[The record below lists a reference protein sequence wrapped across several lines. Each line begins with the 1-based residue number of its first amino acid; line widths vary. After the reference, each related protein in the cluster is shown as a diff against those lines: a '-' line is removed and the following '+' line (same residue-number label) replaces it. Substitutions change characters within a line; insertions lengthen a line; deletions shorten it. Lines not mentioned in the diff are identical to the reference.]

1 MKNFV
6 LPIIGVPGAGGG
18 DTSALEEK
26 IDKVKDTLT
35 KSDANIR
42 ESLKKQKDALESE
55 ISALK
60 DELAS
65 FDKIKW
71 QFTTPLILL
80 NVGDAAT
87 VTFHSPNAEARTV
100 EYAVVSDFTDGGA
113 EEYNFGTVKYTN
125 SQLPANGKCSLDIPK
140 GSALFLKS
148 NSTERWGWTEDASFV
163 FSGGDFHAQGKLIAL
178 QGGKEKEF
186 PDPYCLNYVFRD
198 CVALTDASHL
208 VMPEIPCDCNGMFR
222 GCTNLVKA
230 PGALYAIS
238 DSSEYAKGCYEEMFM
253 DCTSLEKAPDL
264 LSKKLPGAF
273 ERTYNGMFRN
283 CSKLNYVKAMFTDI
297 PSGTGNLTFGQ
308 WLSGVAATG
317 TFVKSKDATWAD
329 DDATVGIPSGW
340 TIEKV

>member
-1 MKNFV
+1 MKNFT

-35 KSDANIR
+35 KSDARIQ
-42 ESLKKQKDALESE
+42 ESLKSE

-71 QFTTPLILL
+71 QLTTPLILL

-100 EYAVVSDFTDGGA
+100 EYAVVPDFTDGGA
-113 EEYNFGTVKYTN
+113 EEYNFGAVKYT
-125 SQLPANGKCSLDIPK
+125 SYQLPANGRCSLDTPG
-140 GSALFLKS
+140 GSALFL
-148 NSTERWGWTEDASFV
+148 NSYSTRRWGWTEDASFV
-163 FSGGDFHAQGKLIAL
+163 FSGGDFHVQGKLIAL
-178 QGGKEKEF
+178 QGGKEN
-186 PDPYCLNYVFRD
+186 PTPYCFNYIFRD

-208 VMPEIPCDCNGMFR
+208 VMPEIPCDCKGMFR

-230 PGALYAIS
+230 PCTLYAIS
-238 DSSEYAKGCYEEMFM
+238 DSSEYAIGRYQEMFM
-253 DCTSLEKAPDL
+253 GCTSLEKAPDL
-264 LSKKLPGAF
+264 LSKKLPYDDN
-273 ERTYNGMFRN
+273 RTFNNMFRN
-283 CSKLNYVKAMFTDI
+283 CSKLNYVKAMFIDI
-297 PSGTGNLTFGQ
+297 PSDTGNNTFGQ